1 MTTYY
6 YYSHYNAASVDFGGV
21 LDKVLLFNSSL
32 TSHNVAVGIVSD
44 TIKEDTEH
52 FYATIRS
59 DQVLLLTLLPN
70 TAFVQIT
77 DDSGKC
83 SVLYG
88 GRVQILC

>member
-1 MTTYY
+1 M
-6 YYSHYNAASVDFGGV
+6 
-21 LDKVLLFNSSL
+21 LLFNSSL

-59 DQVLLLTLLPN
+59 DQALLLTLLPN